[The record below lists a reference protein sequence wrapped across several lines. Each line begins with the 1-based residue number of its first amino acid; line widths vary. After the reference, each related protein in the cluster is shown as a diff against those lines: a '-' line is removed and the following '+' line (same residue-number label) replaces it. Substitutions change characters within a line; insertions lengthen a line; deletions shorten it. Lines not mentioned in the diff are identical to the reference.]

1 LAVHLFTQILPKP
14 FIYPYPVINIL
25 PQNEGYFA
33 TPCPFVYGGIYSKKE
48 IKKIYENNVNVIFV
62 LLQKEGVEILGV
74 DYKKQI
80 VKKRS
85 KNLREILSKK
95 FNRSRKDRNIVLKEK

>member
-1 LAVHLFTQILPKP
+1 
-14 FIYPYPVINIL
+14 
-25 PQNEGYFA
+25 
-33 TPCPFVYGGIYSKKE
+33 
-48 IKKIYENNVNVIFV
+48 
-62 LLQKEGVEILGV
+62 VEILGV

-95 FNRSRKDRNIVLKEK
+95 FHRNRRDKNVVMKEK